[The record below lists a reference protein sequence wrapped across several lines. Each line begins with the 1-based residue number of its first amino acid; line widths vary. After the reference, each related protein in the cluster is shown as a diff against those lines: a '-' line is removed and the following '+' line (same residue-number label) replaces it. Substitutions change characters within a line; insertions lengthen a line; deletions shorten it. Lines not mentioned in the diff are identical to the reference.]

1 MKGKTMS
8 EKEELNAVIAVTLGA
23 IGAVAIITAQAIR
36 IVELKGQVKNKD
48 KTIKNLRRRYEKALN
63 LMTVEQLSKTLDHV
77 IEDFKFEEVIKNFK

>member
-23 IGAVAIITAQAIR
+23 IGAVAIITSQAIR
-36 IVELKGQVKNKD
+36 IVELKGQSKQKD
-48 KTIKNLRRRYEKALN
+48 KTIANLRRRYEKALN